1 MKNLLHIII
10 GLVFVLLVSTTARH
24 AHAQAPFTLDPAKAP
39 TQYVHQIWQID
50 EGLPQTTVR
59 VIVQTQDGYLWMGTE
74 EGLVRFDGVRFQVF
88 DKSNTAAFETGDS
101 VLALVEDRAGDLW
114 IGTGG
119 GSLVR
124 YTDGRFVRYGRQDG
138 LPGEGI
144 KALVEDRVGDLW
156 IGTLGSGLFSYR
168 NGHFVHYR
176 SEDGLSG
183 DLVTTLLQD
192 RDGALWAGTSDGV
205 TRIKNGSSTVFRHV
219 DSNQDNFVLTLHEDR
234 NGVVWV
240 GTRQGLSRV
249 EGAHLAP
256 CAHDVKCT
264 PAGVRALWEDIDGNL
279 WVGLDQGG
287 LGRLRGGR
295 YEAFS
300 TEDGLSHGRVL
311 ALLGDREGSLW
322 IGTEGGGLNR
332 LHDGKFTTYTTR
344 ENLSHNIV
352 LTVHE
357 DADGALWIGTDG
369 GGLNRLHDGA
379 LTVFTTADGLSSNI
393 ITSVY
398 ADRSGALWAG
408 TIGQG
413 LNRLRDGAITTFTT
427 ADGLPSA
434 SIYALTE
441 SRNGDL
447 WIGTDAGL
455 ARFSDGAITT
465 FTTVDGLSS
474 NLVTAL
480 YEDHQGD
487 LWIGTFDAGFSRF
500 RGGRFTHFTTADG
513 LGSPTV
519 LALYEDPDHLG
530 AIWIGTYEGGLSRLR
545 DGALTTYTTKDGLFS
560 DDVYQI
566 LEDEDENLWMSCN
579 KGLFSISKDD
589 LAAFDQGFVDRITST
604 VYGKADGLKNAEFNG
619 GSQPAGWKRSDG
631 TLWFPSMEGVVM
643 IDPQRVRRNTQP
655 PPVVIEEVL
664 IDYEPIAYSD
674 GTELGPGKKKIEFR
688 YTALSFIAPEAIRFE
703 FFLEGYDE
711 AWQKASA
718 RRTATYTN
726 LPPGS
731 YTFHVKARNSDG
743 VWNETGASVAL
754 TLKPFFYQT
763 GWFFAL
769 IALALFVSGVLGY
782 KARTQQLRRRKREL
796 EALVETRTHDLRK
809 AKEKIETQAEK
820 LNELHRFKDRF
831 FANVSH
837 EFRTP
842 LTMIIGPLENALQGT
857 YGALSAPVHR
867 QAEIMLR
874 NALRLMRLINQLL
887 DLSKLEAGKMLLR
900 ARPRNVVP
908 FLEGVVLSCSAFA
921 EQKHVD
927 LRFESKSD
935 TLAVFFEPDKLEKV
949 FFNLLSNAVKFT
961 PAGGEIIMTVTE
973 QPATPDFAEGAL
985 EVRVRDTGIGIP
997 PEDLPHIF
1005 DRFRQ
1010 VDTSNIREHEGAG
1023 IGLALARELVLLHH
1037 GVIHAYSEVGV
1048 GTEFVVTMPLG
1059 AAHLSP
1065 EEQTSGR
1072 TDEEPFELGSGA
1084 LTELAFS
1091 ALSFMPEPAPSDVP
1105 ERAIPD
1111 EAPLILVVEDN
1122 ADVRE
1127 YVASILNRKYHIE
1140 MAEDGEDGLEK
1151 ARQCQP
1157 DLIVSDVMMPKM
1169 DGTALCRA
1177 VKSDPTISHIP
1188 VVLMTARATQQM
1200 KIEGLEVGADDYL
1213 AKPFNARE
1221 LMVRAKNLIQIRQQ
1235 KKELK
1240 RLKEGLERKVEDQVQ
1255 TILHDRIEYEKK
1267 LLAAKEQ
1274 AEQSLQ
1280 IKTTILD
1287 NMNHEFR
1294 TPVATIR
1301 GYAQIIAGEVEGG
1314 LQEFADVIDQSGAR
1328 LMRTLDAV
1336 QQLSRLEADDLDLNP
1351 AALNLVQAVREAQK
1365 RFAPM
1370 AVHKG
1375 LALRLKTPPAERI
1388 DALLDAAAIERVL
1401 DYLIDNAIKFTDEGE
1416 VVLDV
1421 ERQAD
1426 TVTLSVRDT
1435 GVGIDEAFLPHL
1447 FKAFTQ
1453 ESTGLTRSHD
1463 GIGIGLTVAHRLVD
1477 LLDGSIAVES
1487 EKGRGSVFTVTFPAA
1502 ASPRVRQIPARMNR
1516 KQRAS

>member
-1 MKNLLHIII
+1 MFLLL
-10 GLVFVLLVSTTARH
+10 GVALGSQ
-24 AHAQAPFTLDPAKAP
+24 AHAQARLALDPAKTP
-39 TQYVHQIWQID
+39 TQYIHQVWQID
-50 EGLPQTTVR
+50 EGLPQNTVR
-59 VIVQTQDGYLWMGTE
+59 TIVQTQEGYLWLATE
-74 EGLVRFDGVRFQVF
+74 EGLVRFDGARFTIF
-88 DKSNTAAFETGDS
+88 DKSNTPAFETGDS
-101 VLALVEDRAGDLW
+101 IHSLFEDRDGALW

-119 GSLVR
+119 GNLVR
-124 YTDGRFVRYGRQDG
+124 YADGRFLHYARQDG

-144 KALVEDRVGDLW
+144 MALMQDRAGDLW
-156 IGTLGSGLFSYR
+156 VGTMGAGLFSYR
-168 NGHFVHYR
+168 EGRFAHYR
-176 SEDGLSG
+176 AEDGLSSN
-183 DLVTTLLQD
+183 LVTTLLRD
-192 RDGALWAGTSDGV
+192 RSGALWVGASDGL
-205 TRIKNGSSTVFRHV
+205 TRIKNGAATVFRHAES
-219 DSNQDNFVLTLHEDR
+219 DHDNFVLTLHQDH
-234 NGVVWV
+234 NGTVWV
-240 GTRQGLSRV
+240 GTREGLSRV
-249 EGAHLAP
+249 EGDHLVP
-256 CAHDVKCT
+256 CKHDVKCT
-264 PAGVRALWEDIDGNL
+264 PAGVRAIWEDVDGSL

-287 LGRLRGGR
+287 LGRLREGR
-295 YEAFS
+295 FEAF
-300 TEDGLSHGRVL
+300 TTDDGLSHGRVL
-311 ALLGDREGSLW
+311 ALFGDREGSLW

-332 LHDGKFTTYTTR
+332 LRNGKFTTYTTR
-344 ENLSHNIV
+344 ENLSHDIV

-357 DADGALWIGTDG
+357 DAEGAIWVGTDG
-369 GGLNRLHDGA
+369 GGLNRLHDGGV
-379 LTVFTTADGLSSNI
+379 TVYTTRDGLSSNVVS
-393 ITSVY
+393 SVY

-408 TIGQG
+408 TVGEG
-413 LNRLRDGAITTFTT
+413 LNRFRDGTFTT
-427 ADGLPSA
+427 YTTDDGLPSE
-434 SIYALTE
+434 SIYTLFEA
-441 SRNGDL
+441 RNGDL

-455 ARFSDGAITT
+455 ARFRDGA
-465 FTTVDGLSS
+465 FTTYTTDDGLSS
-474 NLVTAL
+474 DLVTAL
-480 YEDHQGD
+480 YEDRQGA

-500 RGGRFTHFTTADG
+500 RDGRFTHYTTDDG
-513 LGSPTV
+513 LGSATV
-519 LALYEDPDHLG
+519 LALYENPDDLG
-530 AIWIGTYEGGLSRLR
+530 TIWIGTYQGGLTRLR
-545 DGALTTYTTKDGLFS
+545 DGGLTTFTTRDGLFN
-560 DDVYQI
+560 DNIYQI
-566 LEDEDENLWMSCN
+566 LEDEHDTLWMSCN
-579 KGLFSISKDD
+579 KGLFTVRKKDLD
-589 LAAFDQGFVDRITST
+589 ALAEGFLDRLTPT
-604 VYGKADGLKNAEFNG
+604 VYGKADDMKSFEFNG
-619 GSQPAGWKRSDG
+619 GSQPAGWKGRDG
-631 TLWFPSMEGVVM
+631 AMWFPSVRGVVM
-643 IDPQRVRRNTQP
+643 IDPQNIRRNTLP
-655 PPVVIEEVL
+655 PPVVVEAVLVDSEPVERGEAIEL
-664 IDYEPIAYSD
+664 A
-674 GTELGPGKKKIEFR
+674 PGKKKVEFQ
-688 YTALSFIAPEAIRFE
+688 YTALSFIAPEAIRFQ
-703 FFLEGYDE
+703 FLLEGYDE
-711 AWQKASA
+711 EWQEGGASRA
-718 RRTATYTN
+718 ATYTN
-726 LPPGS
+726 LPPGD
-731 YTFHVKARNSDG
+731 YTFRVKARNSDG
-743 VWNETGASVAL
+743 VWDEAGASVAFR
-754 TLKPFFYQT
+754 LKPFFYQT
-763 GWFFAL
+763 NWFYAISVMAVFL
-769 IALALFVSGVLGY
+769 LGFGVYQG
-782 KARTQQLRRRKREL
+782 RTRQLRTRKREL
-796 EALVETRTHDLRK
+796 ETLVEVRTLDLRT
-809 AKEKIETQAEK
+809 AKEKIEAQAEK
-820 LNELHRFKDRF
+820 LKELDRFKTRF

-1221 LMVRAKNLIQIRQQ
+1221 LLARAKNLIQIRRQ

-1240 RLKEGLERKVEDQVQ
+1240 RLNEGLERKVEEQVQ
-1255 TILHDRIEYEKK
+1255 VILRDRIAYEKK

-1274 AEQSLQ
+1274 AERSLQ
-1280 IKTTILD
+1280 VKSSILD

-1294 TPVATIR
+1294 TPVAAIQ
-1301 GYAQIIAGEVEGG
+1301 GYAQILSSEAEGE
-1314 LQEFADVIDQSGAR
+1314 LQEFADLIDQSGGR

-1336 QQLSRLEADDLDLNP
+1336 HQLSRLEADDLDLSP
-1351 AALNLVQAVREAQK
+1351 TPMDLRQVAREAQQ
-1365 RFAPM
+1365 RFASS
-1370 AVHKG
+1370 AARKG
-1375 LALRLKTPPAERI
+1375 LSLRLEASDDERI
-1388 DALLDAAAIERVL
+1388 EALLDASAIERVL
-1401 DYLIDNAIKFTDEGE
+1401 DYLLDNAIKFTEEGE
-1416 VVLDV
+1416 VIIDV
-1421 ERQAD
+1421 GRQGKQVA
-1426 TVTLSVRDT
+1426 LCVRDT
-1435 GVGIDEAFLPHL
+1435 GVGIGEAFLPHL
-1447 FKAFTQ
+1447 FDAFTQ

-1463 GIGIGLTVAHRLVD
+1463 GIGIGLTVARRLVE
-1477 LLDGSIAVES
+1477 LLDGSIAVAS
-1487 EKGRGSVFTVTFPAA
+1487 EKGQGTSFTVMLPAA
-1502 ASPRVRQIPARMNR
+1502 LPPARQIPARMIRR
-1516 KQRAS
+1516 KRAT